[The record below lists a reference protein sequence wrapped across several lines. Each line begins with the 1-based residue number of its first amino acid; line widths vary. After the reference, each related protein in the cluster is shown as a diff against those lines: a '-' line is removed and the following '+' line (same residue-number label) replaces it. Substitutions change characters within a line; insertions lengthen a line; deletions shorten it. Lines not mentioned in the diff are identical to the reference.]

1 MAEQIPFN
9 IIADVLTKLG
19 SSAIQQIGS
28 AFGVAKELTK
38 LTEKLDAIR
47 GVLLDAEEK
56 QEKSHAVK
64 TWVRRLKDVVYDAD
78 DLLDDFA
85 THQLQRGG
93 VARQVSDFFSSSNQL
108 VYRFKMSSRVK
119 NIKEEVDEIVKEIDL
134 LKLVQGNIVH
144 RELTSLRLP
153 PSLLSQLDI
162 RYCGDLASLE
172 LHSSPLLSSLDI
184 RNCPQLTSL
193 LFPPSPCLEK
203 LYLCKVK
210 EVVLREL
217 MLATASSLESVSV
230 ESIDDLMSLPDE
242 LRQHV
247 STLQTLKIW
256 DCSRLATIPRWI
268 GNLTS
273 LTELGIGY
281 CPELTSLA
289 QEMRS
294 LTNLRS
300 LSIDY
305 SCGLASSPNWIG
317 GLTSLTDLEI
327 CSYSQLTSLPK
338 ELRSL
343 GILKSLT
350 IHDWSG
356 LTTLPDW
363 IGSLTSLTDLEIGPC
378 PALTIT
384 ARGIVLF

>member
-47 GVLLDAEEK
+47 
-56 QEKSHAVK
+56 EKSHAVK

-93 VARQVSDFFSSSNQL
+93 VARQ
-108 VYRFKMSSRVK
+108 
-119 NIKEEVDEIVKEIDL
+119 
-134 LKLVQGNIVH
+134 
-144 RELTSLRLP
+144 
-153 PSLLSQLDI
+153 
-162 RYCGDLASLE
+162 
-172 LHSSPLLSSLDI
+172 
-184 RNCPQLTSL
+184 
-193 LFPPSPCLEK
+193 

-242 LRQHV
+242 LR
-247 STLQTLKIW
+247 
-256 DCSRLATIPRWI
+256 
-268 GNLTS
+268 NLTS

-281 CPELTSLA
+281 CPELTSLP

-294 LTNLRS
+294 LTNLHS

-317 GLTSLTDLEI
+317 GLTSLTDPEI
-327 CSYSQLTSLPK
+327 CSCSQLTSLPK
-338 ELRSL
+338 ELQLCSFR
-343 GILKSLT
+343 ILKSLT
-350 IHDWSG
+350 IHDWPG

-363 IGSLTSLTDLEIGPC
+363 IGNLSSLEELRICKCPKLTSLPEERRYTVEIIC
-378 PALTIT
+378 
-384 ARGIVLF
+384 

>member
-93 VARQVSDFFSSSNQL
+93 VARQ
-108 VYRFKMSSRVK
+108 
-119 NIKEEVDEIVKEIDL
+119 
-134 LKLVQGNIVH
+134 
-144 RELTSLRLP
+144 
-153 PSLLSQLDI
+153 
-162 RYCGDLASLE
+162 
-172 LHSSPLLSSLDI
+172 
-184 RNCPQLTSL
+184 
-193 LFPPSPCLEK
+193 

-210 EVVLREL
+210 EVVLREM

-230 ESIDDLMSLPDE
+230 ESIDDLRSLPDE

-256 DCSRLATIPRWI
+256 DCSRLATIPRWRQPY
-268 GNLTS
+268 LTYRAWNR
-273 LTELGIGY
+273 I
-281 CPELTSLA
+281 
-289 QEMRS
+289 
-294 LTNLRS
+294 
-300 LSIDY
+300 
-305 SCGLASSPNWIG
+305 
-317 GLTSLTDLEI
+317 
-327 CSYSQLTSLPK
+327 LP
-338 ELRSL
+338 
-343 GILKSLT
+343 
-350 IHDWSG
+350 
-356 LTTLPDW
+356 
-363 IGSLTSLTDLEIGPC
+363 
-378 PALTIT
+378 
-384 ARGIVLF
+384 